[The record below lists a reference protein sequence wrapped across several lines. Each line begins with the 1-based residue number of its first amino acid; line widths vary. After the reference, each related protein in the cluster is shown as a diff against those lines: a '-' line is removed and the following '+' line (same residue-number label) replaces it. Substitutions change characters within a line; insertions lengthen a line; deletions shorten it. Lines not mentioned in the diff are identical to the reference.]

1 MELTLTR
8 TSDSHVA
15 VACGG
20 APSHAFDLRT
30 LMPDETIPGRPPQP
44 LFDPITY
51 GKCSLCSLRSLCK
64 LPHGGTQ
71 RQPQEIL

>member
-15 VACGG
+15 VTCDG
-20 APSHAFDLRT
+20 ASSHAFDLRT
-30 LMPDETIPGRPPQP
+30 LMPDEMLPGRPPQP

-51 GKCSLCSLRSLCK
+51 GKCSLYSLRSLW
-64 LPHGGTQ
+64 
-71 RQPQEIL
+71 